1 MTDTIRDAEAERPA
15 RKPLWQWFLLYPT
28 FGVAVVTAAPN
39 LADKALAAYHQTG
52 TATYSGAVKQFEMW
66 TKNAECTKGP
76 VAWYDSPRKVKLDA
90 TLCDSGDLFVQA
102 VTPDNRTFYHWV
114 PLDEI
119 IAPPESAGG
128 LIPAAHAATVAP
140 DAVPA
145 TPEAAPAAPVRL
157 AMLQSGQVICQQQV
171 SGNIL
176 VRRIRTPQG
185 CYDEF
190 VNMYTGQVVDRKPA
204 PCVPC

>member
-1 MTDTIRDAEAERPA
+1 MTDKIRDAGAEPPA
-15 RKPLWQWFLLYPT
+15 RKSFWQWFLLYPT
-28 FGVAVVTAAPN
+28 FGVAVVTAAPA

-90 TLCDSGDLFVQA
+90 TLCDSGDLFVRA
-102 VTPDNRTFYHWV
+102 VTPDNRTVYHWV
-114 PLDEI
+114 PLDEV

-128 LIPAAHAATVAP
+128 LIRAAHAATVAP
-140 DAVPA
+140 DV
-145 TPEAAPAAPVRL
+145 EPAAPVRL

-171 SGNIL
+171 NGTTL

-185 CYDEF
+185 CFDEY

-204 PCVPC
+204 PCAPC